1 MSAYIDTY
9 IFLVCWILHAGWRNL
24 LPAHFIS
31 YACFIFVLSQLF
43 FVFLGQLISDDVT
56 EVISRY
62 NKEFFTPYGNQL
74 TTKSAGAQYDD
85 SYLGKFCFDVV
96 CGGALLPGNQE

>member
-1 MSAYIDTY
+1 M
-9 IFLVCWILHAGWRNL
+9 
-24 LPAHFIS
+24 
-31 YACFIFVLSQLF
+31 CFIFVLSQLF
-43 FVFLGQLISDDVT
+43 FVFLGQLISDDIT

-96 CGGALLPGNQE
+96 LWWCTVTWKSGVELAVILGYICNECLGVLS

>member
-1 MSAYIDTY
+1 MTGDG
-9 IFLVCWILHAGWRNL
+9 LVKHV
-24 LPAHFIS
+24 
-31 YACFIFVLSQLF
+31 FIFTPTSFWFSEYYMQAVMHLYHLHTSFHMCVFHICAVL
-43 FVFLGQLISDDVT
+43 LGQLISDDIT

-85 SYLGKFCFDVV
+85 SYLGKH
-96 CGGALLPGNQE
+96 L